1 MQQAG
6 THEIQ
11 SLILSDATVWSIQE
25 DTLGAVLHHLDIR
38 VLVQVALD
46 LAKGCHSSTPSE

>member
-11 SLILSDATVWSIQE
+11 SLIPSNATVWSIQE
-25 DTLGAVLHHLDIR
+25 DTLGAMLYHLDIR
-38 VLVQVALD
+38 LLVQVALD
-46 LAKGCHSSTPSE
+46 LAKGCHPSTPSE